1 MLHIP
6 WYVAGPLMGLVV
18 TATYAVANRPLG
30 ALGSYAQV
38 VDFVRQ
44 QPVKEIWR
52 VWYLV
57 GVILGGTAASWIFGI
72 PEIVNSYGKLGSLLS
87 APLLLPLLFVGG
99 ICIGFGARW
108 MGGCTS
114 GHGLCGT
121 SSRSV
126 GSFAATIS
134 FMASAIVVTLLI
146 HKLSGGIL

>member
-1 MLHIP
+1 
-6 WYVAGPLMGLVV
+6 MGLVV
-18 TATYAVANRPLG
+18 IAVYAITNRPLG

-52 VWYLV
+52 VWYLA
-57 GVILGGTAASWIFGI
+57 GVLLGGSAASWIFGI
-72 PEIVNSYGKLGSLLS
+72 PEIVISYGKLGSLLS
-87 APLLLPLLFVGG
+87 APFLLPLLFIGG

-121 SSRSV
+121 STLSV

-134 FMASAIVVTLLI
+134 FMASAIVATLLI
-146 HKLSGGIL
+146 HRLTGGIL

>member
-1 MLHIP
+1 
-6 WYVAGPLMGLVV
+6 MGLVV
-18 TATYAVANRPLG
+18 IAVYAITNRPLG

-44 QPVKEIWR
+44 KPVKEIWR
-52 VWYLV
+52 VWYLA
-57 GVILGGTAASWIFGI
+57 GVLLGGSAASWIFGI

-87 APLLLPLLFVGG
+87 APFLLPLLFIGG

-121 SSRSV
+121 STLSV

-134 FMASAIVVTLLI
+134 FMSSAIVVTLLI
-146 HKLSGGIL
+146 HRLTGGIL